1 MLQSCFLS
9 SLSSDFVFQ
18 VCEDGRDREKMRLWE
33 IEEILNLPFFLL
45 FVQRSPFGIALM
57 SCLRGC
63 LSVRECLSIC
73 EKARNPQPALLP
85 HPLTEIFFLDSSQQM
100 QIFNLLKLTH
110 QKSKERNQDI
120 HSANST
126 IELHKKDTWSRRNT
140 FHTNQFILAAAHTH
154 IYLLA
159 QMSPKRTRAQKPLL
173 AQM

>member
-1 MLQSCFLS
+1 MIMLQSCFLS

-63 LSVRECLSIC
+63 LSVRGCLSIC

-85 HPLTEIFFLDSSQQM
+85 PPLTEIFFWDSSQQM

-110 QKSKERNQDI
+110 QAIQKKEIKTFIQLTQLL
-120 HSANST
+120 NS
-126 IELHKKDTWSRRNT
+126 I
-140 FHTNQFILAAAHTH
+140 
-154 IYLLA
+154 
-159 QMSPKRTRAQKPLL
+159 KRIFGAGGIRSTRTSSF
-173 AQM
+173 